1 MDPASGLTGS
11 YASTMAIRQL
21 DHVGVVVHDLDAA
34 RAFFLAIG
42 LEQTGA
48 ARVSGAFVDAVIGLE
63 GADSEVVGLRAPGGT
78 TWLELTR
85 FTSPPSPAVAAPA
98 DPSAPGL
105 RHLAFEL
112 DDLDTALA
120 AVRGLGYDLVGT
132 VERYEDVYRLC
143 YVRGPEGLLVELA
156 QRL

>member
-1 MDPASGLTGS
+1 
-11 YASTMAIRQL
+11 MAIRQL

-34 RAFFLAIG
+34 TRFFLAIG
-42 LEQTGA
+42 LEQGGT
-48 ARVSGAFVDAVIGLE
+48 ARLSGAFVDAVIDLD
-63 GADSEVVGLRAPGGT
+63 GADSEVVALRAPGGP

-85 FTSPPSPAVAAPA
+85 FLSPTSPAGEAPA
-98 DPSAPGL
+98 AANALGL

-112 DDLDTALA
+112 DDLDAALT

-143 YVRGPEGLLVELA
+143 YVRGPEGILVELA